1 MLVNTKGKCVLIEIV
16 NRVEMLKESITNQEQ
31 VLVLSWKSTFV
42 DNEVTFLMARF
53 IKVLFWVDF
62 ENVIGHLET
71 DWFNFW
77 SDVFARVFNVAE
89 SLVGCAIKIW
99 KSSLPFF
106 SDFLEDLWRNG
117 KLRTSS
123 INNSWIR
130 SVLSW

>member
-31 VLVLSWKSTFV
+31 VLVLSWESAFV

-62 ENVIGHLET
+62 ENVIRHLET

-77 SDVFARVFNVAE
+77 SDVLA
-89 SLVGCAIKIW
+89 
-99 KSSLPFF
+99 
-106 SDFLEDLWRNG
+106 
-117 KLRTSS
+117 
-123 INNSWIR
+123 
-130 SVLSW
+130 

>member
-31 VLVLSWKSTFV
+31 VLVLSWESAFV

-77 SDVFARVFNVAE
+77 SDVFARVFDVTE
-89 SLVGCAIKIW
+89 SLVRCAIKIW
-99 KSSLPFF
+99 KSFLPFL
-106 SDFLEDLWRNG
+106 SNFLENLWRNG

>member
-1 MLVNTKGKCVLIEIV
+1 MLVNTKRKGVLIEIV

-62 ENVIGHLET
+62 KNVIGHLET

-77 SDVFARVFNVAE
+77 SDVFA
-89 SLVGCAIKIW
+89 
-99 KSSLPFF
+99 
-106 SDFLEDLWRNG
+106 
-117 KLRTSS
+117 
-123 INNSWIR
+123 
-130 SVLSW
+130 